1 MIFKVP
7 SIPKIL
13 WFCDLRKRRKMVKH
27 DQKVREFW
35 KSSCNDVLMASLE
48 IISSQCKRHYKWHC
62 NDTWAVLQCHWQW
75 ILLSLGKNL
84 KCCCSCVR
92 NFQPL
97 ISLRGAGWN
106 FQQIKYFNG
115 LAADE
120 AAAVCIVIRI
130 LSWYMRHFYCMRWKS
145 SFDSTHNSNL
155 FRINK
160 QCFSMESTPSSIL
173 DLPNHT
179 IVSNWDLDMRAHL
192 TAA

>member
-7 SIPKIL
+7 STQNIL

-35 KSSCNDVLMASLE
+35 KSSFSDVLMASLE
-48 IISSQCKRHYKWHC
+48 IIPYQCKRHYKWHC
-62 NDTWAVLQCHWQW
+62 NGTWAVLQCHWHW

-84 KCCCSCVR
+84 KCCCSCIR

-97 ISLRGAGWN
+97 ILLRRAGWN

-115 LAADE
+115 LAADK

-130 LSWYMRHFYCMRWKS
+130 LSWYMRHFYCMR
-145 SFDSTHNSNL
+145 DENL
-155 FRINK
+155 PL
-160 QCFSMESTPSSIL
+160 TL
-173 DLPNHT
+173 HT
-179 IVSNWDLDMRAHL
+179 IQICSELISNVSQWRARL
-192 TAA
+192 PPSWTYQIIQ